1 MFLQLSLLTKLTRLE
16 NILVIINE
24 VILIYFMNKIK
35 LNTSCVHLN
44 INKKDLVYNI
54 LSTRGFSSIIA
65 VSYVFDVH
73 EIEEIILME

>member
-1 MFLQLSLLTKLTRLE
+1 
-16 NILVIINE
+16 
-24 VILIYFMNKIK
+24 MNKIK